1 MDAVRRC
8 VRLGTTPR
16 TPPLTVIGSA
26 DIMQP
31 PSEYDDM
38 PEEDVPTPV
47 PRSGIVVVTIV
58 TTSVAAAALA
68 A

>member
-1 MDAVRRC
+1 M
-8 VRLGTTPR
+8 GTTPR

-58 TTSVAAAALA
+58 TSVAAAALA

>member
-1 MDAVRRC
+1 M
-8 VRLGTTPR
+8 GTTPR
-16 TPPLTVIGSA
+16 TPPITVIGSA

-31 PSEYDDM
+31 PGEYDDM

-58 TTSVAAAALA
+58 TSVAAAALA